1 MGDEQALAFVQS
13 DTADDFLEH
22 FGIKGQKWGI
32 RRTDAELQRA
42 RGVKPWE
49 KAAKSV
55 KRKVKE
61 RKEVRDH
68 EKRLNKPV
76 SKLSARE
83 IRLETKRA
91 EQENEL
97 KRVRSGST
105 QQNLLGGKISNKRP
119 SQMSTDELQQMIN
132 RLRLEQQY
140 AELTAQQRQK
150 KQNAA
155 LKLLADIARPTAVD
169 LGKKYLNRALGVK
182 VNKLLDKY
190 DHGEYKIDLD
200 LGKKQDDQG
209 KKQDDQGKKQDDQD
223 KKKDK
228 KDK

>member
-13 DTADDFLEH
+13 DAADDFLEH

-32 RRTDAELQRA
+32 RRTDAELQKA
-42 RGVKPWE
+42 RGVRPWE
-49 KAAKSV
+49 KAVKSV
-55 KRKVKE
+55 KRSVKE

-91 EQENEL
+91 ERENEL
-97 KRVRSGST
+97 KRARSGST
-105 QQNLLGGKISNKRP
+105 QQNQLSGNFSNKRP
-119 SQMSTDELQQMIN
+119 SQMSTDELQQMVN

-140 AELTAQQRQK
+140 AELTSQQRQK

-182 VNKLLDKY
+182 INDLLEKNG
-190 DHGEYKIDLD
+190 HGQFKIDLD
-200 LGKKQDDQG
+200 QG
-209 KKQDDQGKKQDDQD
+209 KKKD
-223 KKKDK
+223 KDK

>member
-13 DTADDFLEH
+13 DAADDFLEH

-32 RRTDAELQRA
+32 RRSERELQKA

-49 KAAKSV
+49 KAVKNV
-55 KRKVKE
+55 KRSVKE
-61 RKEVRDH
+61 RKEVRAH
-68 EKRLNKPV
+68 EKRLSKPV

-97 KRVRSGST
+97 KRVRSGGT
-105 QQNLLGGKISNKRP
+105 QQNQSSGKVPNKRP
-119 SQMSTDELQQMIN
+119 SQMTTDELQQMVN

-182 VNKLLDKY
+182 VNKLLDKHG
-190 DHGEYKIDLD
+190 HGEYKIDLD
-200 LGKKQDDQG
+200 LGKKKDDQG
-209 KKQDDQGKKQDDQD
+209 NKDKDQGNKDKDKD
-223 KKKDK
+223 KKKNE
-228 KDK
+228 

>member
-13 DTADDFLEH
+13 DAADDFLEH

-32 RRTDAELQRA
+32 RRSERELQKA

-55 KRKVKE
+55 KRKLKE
-61 RKEVRDH
+61 RKEVRAH
-68 EKRLNKPV
+68 EKRLSKPV

-97 KRVRSGST
+97 KRVRSGAT
-105 QQNLLGGKISNKRP
+105 QQNQSSGRIPNKRP
-119 SQMSTDELQQMIN
+119 SQMTTDELQQMVN

-182 VNKLLDKY
+182 VNKLLDKHG
-190 DHGEYKIDLD
+190 HGEYKIDLD
-200 LGKKQDDQG
+200 LGKKKDDQG
-209 KKQDDQGKKQDDQD
+209 NKDKDQGNKDKDKD
-223 KKKDK
+223 KKKNE
-228 KDK
+228 

>member
-13 DTADDFLEH
+13 DAADDFLEH

-32 RRTDAELQRA
+32 RRTDAELQKA
-42 RGVKPWE
+42 RGVRPWE
-49 KAAKSV
+49 KAVKSV
-55 KRKVKE
+55 KRSVKE

-91 EQENEL
+91 ERENEL
-97 KRVRSGST
+97 KRARSGST
-105 QQNLLGGKISNKRP
+105 QQNQLSSNLSNKRP
-119 SQMSTDELQQMIN
+119 SQMSTDELQQMVN

-140 AELTAQQRQK
+140 AELTSQQRQK

-155 LKLLADIARPTAVD
+155 LKLLADIARPTAVN

-182 VNKLLDKY
+182 INDLLEKNG
-190 DHGEYKIDLD
+190 HGQFKIDLD
-200 LGKKQDDQG
+200 QG
-209 KKQDDQGKKQDDQD
+209 KKKD
-223 KKKDK
+223 KDK

>member
-13 DTADDFLEH
+13 DAADDFLEH

-32 RRTDAELQRA
+32 RRSERELQKA

-49 KAAKSV
+49 KAVKNV
-55 KRKVKE
+55 KRSVKE
-61 RKEVRDH
+61 RKEVRAH
-68 EKRLNKPV
+68 EKRLSKPV

-97 KRVRSGST
+97 KRVRSGAT
-105 QQNLLGGKISNKRP
+105 QQNQSSGKVPNKRP
-119 SQMSTDELQQMIN
+119 SQMTTDELQQMVN

-182 VNKLLDKY
+182 VNKLLDKHG
-190 DHGEYKIDLD
+190 HGEYKIDLD
-200 LGKKQDDQG
+200 LGKKKDENKDKG
-209 KKQDDQGKKQDDQD
+209 KD
-223 KKKDK
+223 KKKNK
-228 KDK
+228 

>member
-13 DTADDFLEH
+13 DAADDFLEH

-32 RRTDAELQRA
+32 RRSEKELQKA

-49 KAAKSV
+49 KAAKKV
-55 KRKVKE
+55 KRSIKE

-83 IRLETKRA
+83 IRLETARA
-91 EQENEL
+91 ERENEL
-97 KRVRSGST
+97 KRARSGST
-105 QQNLLGGKISNKRP
+105 QQNQSSGTISNKRP
-119 SQMSTDELQQMIN
+119 SQMSTDELQQMVN

-140 AELTAQQRQK
+140 AELTSQQRQK
-150 KQNAA
+150 KQSAA

-182 VNKLLDKY
+182 INDLLEKNG
-190 DHGEYKIDLD
+190 HGQFKINL
-200 LGKKQDDQG
+200 DQG
-209 KKQDDQGKKQDDQD
+209 KKKD
-223 KKKDK
+223 KDK
-228 KDK
+228 KEE

>member
-13 DTADDFLEH
+13 DAADDFLEH
-22 FGIKGQKWGI
+22 YGIKNMKWGI
-32 RRTDAELQRA
+32 RRSRKELQKA

-49 KAAKSV
+49 KAAKNV
-55 KRKVKE
+55 KRSIKE

-97 KRVRSGST
+97 KRVRSGAT
-105 QQNLLGGKISNKRP
+105 QQNQSSGKVPNKRP
-119 SQMSTDELQQMIN
+119 SQMTTDELQQMVN

-182 VNKLLDKY
+182 VNKLLDKHG
-190 DHGEYKIDLD
+190 HGEYKIDLD
-200 LGKKQDDQG
+200 LGKKKDDQG
-209 KKQDDQGKKQDDQD
+209 KKQDDQGKK
-223 KKKDK
+223 KDK

>member
-13 DTADDFLEH
+13 DAADDFLEH
-22 FGIKGQKWGI
+22 YGIKNMKWGI
-32 RRTDAELQRA
+32 RRSRKELQKA

-83 IRLETKRA
+83 IRLETARA
-91 EQENEL
+91 ERENEL
-97 KRVRSGST
+97 KRARSGST
-105 QQNLLGGKISNKRP
+105 QQNQSSGKISNKRP
-119 SQMSTDELQQMIN
+119 SQMSTDELQQMVN

-140 AELTAQQRQK
+140 AELTSQQRQK
-150 KQNAA
+150 KQSAA

-182 VNKLLDKY
+182 INDLLEKNG
-190 DHGEYKIDLD
+190 HGQFKINL
-200 LGKKQDDQG
+200 DQG
-209 KKQDDQGKKQDDQD
+209 KKKD
-223 KKKDK
+223 KDK
-228 KDK
+228 KEE

>member
-32 RRTDAELQRA
+32 IRSRKELQKA

-49 KAAKSV
+49 KAVKNV
-55 KRKVKE
+55 KRSVKE

-83 IRLETKRA
+83 IRLETARA
-91 EQENEL
+91 ERENEL
-97 KRVRSGST
+97 KRARSGST
-105 QQNLLGGKISNKRP
+105 QQNQSSGRVSNKRP
-119 SQMSTDELQQMIN
+119 SQMSTDELQQMVN

-140 AELTAQQRQK
+140 AELTSQQRQK
-150 KQNAA
+150 KQSAA

-169 LGKKYLNRALGVK
+169 LGKKYLNRALGIK
-182 VNKLLDKY
+182 INNLLEKNG
-190 DHGEYKIDLD
+190 HGQYKINL
-200 LGKKQDDQG
+200 DQG
-209 KKQDDQGKKQDDQD
+209 KK
-223 KKKDK
+223 KDK
-228 KDK
+228 DKEKNE

>member
-13 DTADDFLEH
+13 DAADDFLEH

-32 RRTDAELQRA
+32 RRSERELQKA

-49 KAAKSV
+49 KAVKKV
-55 KRKVKE
+55 KRSVKE

-97 KRVRSGST
+97 KRVRSGAT
-105 QQNLLGGKISNKRP
+105 QQNQSSGKIPNKRP
-119 SQMSTDELQQMIN
+119 SQMSTDELQQMVN

-140 AELTAQQRQK
+140 AELTSQQRQK
-150 KQNAA
+150 KQSAA
-155 LKLLADIARPTAVD
+155 LKLLADIARPTAVN

-182 VNKLLDKY
+182 INKLLDKHG
-190 DHGEYKIDLD
+190 HGEYKIDLD
-200 LGKKQDDQG
+200 LGKKKDDQG
-209 KKQDDQGKKQDDQD
+209 KKD
-223 KKKDK
+223 KDK
-228 KDK
+228 EKNK

>member
-13 DTADDFLEH
+13 DTANDFIEH

-32 RRTDAELQRA
+32 IRSRKELQKA

-91 EQENEL
+91 ERENEL
-97 KRVRSGST
+97 KRARSGST
-105 QQNLLGGKISNKRP
+105 QQNQSSGKVSNKRP
-119 SQMSTDELQQMIN
+119 SQMSTDELQQMVN

-140 AELTAQQRQK
+140 AELTSQQRQK
-150 KQNAA
+150 KQSAA

-169 LGKKYLNRALGVK
+169 LGKKYLNRALGIK
-182 VNKLLDKY
+182 INNLLEKNG
-190 DHGEYKIDLD
+190 HGQYKINL
-200 LGKKQDDQG
+200 DQG
-209 KKQDDQGKKQDDQD
+209 KK
-223 KKKDK
+223 KDK
-228 KDK
+228 DKDKEKNE

>member
-13 DTADDFLEH
+13 DAADDFLEH

-32 RRTDAELQRA
+32 RRSRKELQKA

-49 KAAKSV
+49 KAAKKV
-55 KRKVKE
+55 KRSIKE

-83 IRLETKRA
+83 IRLETARA
-91 EQENEL
+91 ERENEL
-97 KRVRSGST
+97 KRARSGST
-105 QQNLLGGKISNKRP
+105 QQNQSSGKVSSKRP
-119 SQMSTDELQQMIN
+119 SQMSTDELQQMVN

-140 AELTAQQRQK
+140 AELTSQQRQK
-150 KQNAA
+150 KQSAA

-169 LGKKYLNRALGVK
+169 LGKKYLNRALSVK
-182 VNKLLDKY
+182 INDLLEKNG
-190 DHGEYKIDLD
+190 HAQFKINL
-200 LGKKQDDQG
+200 DQG
-209 KKQDDQGKKQDDQD
+209 KKD
-223 KKKDK
+223 KDK
-228 KDK
+228 NK

>member
-13 DTADDFLEH
+13 DAADDFLEH

-32 RRTDAELQRA
+32 IRSRKELQKA

-49 KAAKSV
+49 KAAKKV
-55 KRKVKE
+55 KRSIKE

-83 IRLETKRA
+83 IRLETARA
-91 EQENEL
+91 ERENEL
-97 KRVRSGST
+97 KRARSGST
-105 QQNLLGGKISNKRP
+105 QSSGTVSNKRP
-119 SQMSTDELQQMIN
+119 SQMSTDELQQMVN

-140 AELTAQQRQK
+140 AELTSQQRQK
-150 KQNAA
+150 KQSAA
-155 LKLLADIARPTAVD
+155 LKLLGDIVRPTAVD

-182 VNKLLDKY
+182 INNLLDKHG
-190 DHGEYKIDLD
+190 HGEYKIDLD
-200 LGKKQDDQG
+200 LGKKKDDQG
-209 KKQDDQGKKQDDQD
+209 KKD
-223 KKKDK
+223 KDK
-228 KDK
+228 EKNK

>member
-13 DTADDFLEH
+13 DAADDFLEH

-32 RRTDAELQRA
+32 IRSRKELQRA

-49 KAAKSV
+49 KAARKV
-55 KRKVKE
+55 KRSFKE

-68 EKRLNKPV
+68 EKRLSKPV

-83 IRLETKRA
+83 IRLETARA
-91 EQENEL
+91 ERENEL
-97 KRVRSGST
+97 KRARSGAT
-105 QQNLLGGKISNKRP
+105 QQNQSSGKISNKRP
-119 SQMSTDELQQMIN
+119 SQMSTDELQQMVN

-140 AELTAQQRQK
+140 AELTSQQRQK

-182 VNKLLDKY
+182 INDLLEKNG
-190 DHGEYKIDLD
+190 HGQFKINL
-200 LGKKQDDQG
+200 DQG
-209 KKQDDQGKKQDDQD
+209 KK
-223 KKKDK
+223 KDK
-228 KDK
+228 DKEKNE

>member
-13 DTADDFLEH
+13 DAADDFLEH

-32 RRTDAELQRA
+32 RRSERELQKA
-42 RGVKPWE
+42 RGVKN
-49 KAAKSV
+49 V
-55 KRKVKE
+55 KRSIKE
-61 RKEVRDH
+61 RNEVRAH

-97 KRVRSGST
+97 KRVRSGGT
-105 QQNLLGGKISNKRP
+105 QQNQSSGKVPNKRP
-119 SQMSTDELQQMIN
+119 SQMTTDELQQMVN

-140 AELTAQQRQK
+140 AELTSQQRQK

-155 LKLLADIARPTAVD
+155 LKLLGDIARPTAVD
-169 LGKKYLNRALGVK
+169 LGKKYLNRALGIK
-182 VNKLLDKY
+182 INNLLEKNG
-190 DHGEYKIDLD
+190 HGQYKINL
-200 LGKKQDDQG
+200 DQG
-209 KKQDDQGKKQDDQD
+209 KKD
-223 KKKDK
+223 KDK
-228 KDK
+228 KD

>member
-13 DTADDFLEH
+13 DAADDFLEH

-32 RRTDAELQRA
+32 RRTDAELQKA

-49 KAAKSV
+49 KAVKNV
-55 KRKVKE
+55 KRSVKE
-61 RKEVRDH
+61 RKEVRAH

-91 EQENEL
+91 ERENEL

-105 QQNLLGGKISNKRP
+105 QQNQSSGRVPNKRP
-119 SQMSTDELQQMIN
+119 SQMSTDELQQMVN

-140 AELTAQQRQK
+140 AELTSQQRQK
-150 KQNAA
+150 KQSAA
-155 LKLLADIARPTAVD
+155 LKLLGDIVRPTAVD

-182 VNKLLDKY
+182 INDLLEKNG
-190 DHGEYKIDLD
+190 HGQFKINL
-200 LGKKQDDQG
+200 DQG
-209 KKQDDQGKKQDDQD
+209 KKD
-223 KKKDK
+223 KDK
-228 KDK
+228 DKNK

>member
-13 DTADDFLEH
+13 DAADDFLEH

-32 RRTDAELQRA
+32 RRSERELQKA

-55 KRKVKE
+55 KRKLKE
-61 RKEVRDH
+61 RKEVRAH
-68 EKRLNKPV
+68 EKRLSKPV

-91 EQENEL
+91 EQETEL
-97 KRVRSGST
+97 KRVRSGGT
-105 QQNLLGGKISNKRP
+105 QQNQSSGRVPNKRP
-119 SQMSTDELQQMIN
+119 SQMTTDELQQMVN

-182 VNKLLDKY
+182 VNKLLDKHG
-190 DHGEYKIDLD
+190 HGEYKIDLD
-200 LGKKQDDQG
+200 LGKKKDDQG
-209 KKQDDQGKKQDDQD
+209 NKDKDQGNKDKDKD
-223 KKKDK
+223 KKKNE
-228 KDK
+228 

>member
-13 DTADDFLEH
+13 DAADDFLEH

-32 RRTDAELQRA
+32 RRSERELQKA

-49 KAAKSV
+49 KAVKNV
-55 KRKVKE
+55 KRSVKE
-61 RKEVRDH
+61 RKEVRAH
-68 EKRLNKPV
+68 EKRLSKPV

-97 KRVRSGST
+97 KRVRSGAT
-105 QQNLLGGKISNKRP
+105 QQNQSSGKVSNKRP
-119 SQMSTDELQQMIN
+119 SQMTTDELQQMVN

-140 AELTAQQRQK
+140 AELTSQQRQK
-150 KQNAA
+150 KQSAA
-155 LKLLADIARPTAVD
+155 LKLLGDIVRPTAVD

-182 VNKLLDKY
+182 INNLLEKNG
-190 DHGEYKIDLD
+190 HGQFKINL
-200 LGKKQDDQG
+200 DQG
-209 KKQDDQGKKQDDQD
+209 KKKD
-223 KKKDK
+223 KDK
-228 KDK
+228 KEE

>member
-13 DTADDFLEH
+13 DAADDFLEH

-32 RRTDAELQRA
+32 RRSERELQKA

-49 KAAKSV
+49 KAVKNV
-55 KRKVKE
+55 KRSVQE
-61 RKEVRDH
+61 RKEVRAH

-97 KRVRSGST
+97 KRVRSGAT
-105 QQNLLGGKISNKRP
+105 QQNQSSGKVPNKRP
-119 SQMSTDELQQMIN
+119 SQMSTDELQQMVN

-140 AELTAQQRQK
+140 AELTSQQRQK

-182 VNKLLDKY
+182 VNKLLDKHG
-190 DHGEYKIDLD
+190 HGEYKIDLD
-200 LGKKQDDQG
+200 LGKKKDDQG
-209 KKQDDQGKKQDDQD
+209 N
-223 KKKDK
+223 KDK
-228 KDK
+228 DENKDKAKDKEKNK

>member
-13 DTADDFLEH
+13 DAADDFLEH

-32 RRTDAELQRA
+32 RRSERELQKA

-49 KAAKSV
+49 KAVKNV
-55 KRKVKE
+55 KRSVKE
-61 RKEVRDH
+61 RKEVRAH
-68 EKRLNKPV
+68 EKRLSKPV

-97 KRVRSGST
+97 KRVRSGAT
-105 QQNLLGGKISNKRP
+105 QQNQSSGKVPNKRP
-119 SQMSTDELQQMIN
+119 SQMTTDELQQMVN

-182 VNKLLDKY
+182 VNKLLDKHG
-190 DHGEYKIDLD
+190 HGEYKIDLD
-200 LGKKQDDQG
+200 LGKKKDDQG
-209 KKQDDQGKKQDDQD
+209 NKDKDENKDKGKD
-223 KKKDK
+223 KKKNK
-228 KDK
+228 

>member
-13 DTADDFLEH
+13 DAADDFLEH

-32 RRTDAELQRA
+32 RRTDAELQKA
-42 RGVKPWE
+42 RGVRPWE
-49 KAAKSV
+49 KAVKNV
-55 KRKVKE
+55 KRSVKE

-91 EQENEL
+91 ERENEL
-97 KRVRSGST
+97 KRARSGST
-105 QQNLLGGKISNKRP
+105 QQNQLSSNFSNKRP
-119 SQMSTDELQQMIN
+119 SQMSTDELQQMVN

-140 AELTAQQRQK
+140 AELTSQQRQK

-182 VNKLLDKY
+182 INDLLEKNG
-190 DHGEYKIDLD
+190 HGQFKIDLD
-200 LGKKQDDQG
+200 QG
-209 KKQDDQGKKQDDQD
+209 KKKD
-223 KKKDK
+223 KDK

>member
-13 DTADDFLEH
+13 DAADDFLEH

-32 RRTDAELQRA
+32 RRSERELQKA

-55 KRKVKE
+55 KRAVKE

-68 EKRLNKPV
+68 EKRLSKPV

-105 QQNLLGGKISNKRP
+105 QQNQSSGRISNKRP
-119 SQMSTDELQQMIN
+119 SQMSTDELQQMVN

-140 AELTAQQRQK
+140 AELTSQQRQK

-182 VNKLLDKY
+182 INDLLDK
-190 DHGEYKIDLD
+190 HGHGQYKIDLN
-200 LGKKQDDQG
+200 LGNKDKDENKD
-209 KKQDDQGKKQDDQD
+209 KDKVKDKD
-223 KKKDK
+223 KKKNK
-228 KDK
+228 

>member
-13 DTADDFLEH
+13 DAADDFLEH
-22 FGIKGQKWGI
+22 YGIKNMKWGI
-32 RRTDAELQRA
+32 RRSRKELQKA

-83 IRLETKRA
+83 IRLETARA
-91 EQENEL
+91 ERENEL
-97 KRVRSGST
+97 KRARSGSA
-105 QQNLLGGKISNKRP
+105 QPNQSSGKISNKRP
-119 SQMSTDELQQMIN
+119 SQMSTDELQQMVN

-140 AELTAQQRQK
+140 AELTSQQRQK
-150 KQNAA
+150 KQSAA
-155 LKLLADIARPTAVD
+155 LKLLGDIVRPTAVD

-182 VNKLLDKY
+182 INDLLEKNG
-190 DHGEYKIDLD
+190 HGQFKINL
-200 LGKKQDDQG
+200 DQG
-209 KKQDDQGKKQDDQD
+209 KKD
-223 KKKDK
+223 KDK
-228 KDK
+228 DKNK

>member
-13 DTADDFLEH
+13 DAADDFLEH

-49 KAAKSV
+49 KAVKKV
-55 KRKVKE
+55 KRSVKE
-61 RKEVRDH
+61 RSEVRAH

-97 KRVRSGST
+97 KRARSGSN
-105 QQNLLGGKISNKRP
+105 QPNQSSGKVPNKRP
-119 SQMSTDELQQMIN
+119 SQMTTDELQLMVN

-182 VNKLLDKY
+182 INKLLDKHG
-190 DHGEYKIDLD
+190 HGEYKIDLD
-200 LGKKQDDQG
+200 LGKKKDDQG
-209 KKQDDQGKKQDDQD
+209 NKDKDENKAKAKD
-223 KKKDK
+223 KKKNK
-228 KDK
+228 

>member
-13 DTADDFLEH
+13 DATDDFLEH

-32 RRTDAELQRA
+32 RRSERELQKA

-49 KAAKSV
+49 KAVKNV
-55 KRKVKE
+55 KRSVKE
-61 RKEVRDH
+61 RNEVRAH
-68 EKRLNKPV
+68 EKRLNEPV
-76 SKLSARE
+76 SKLSARG

-97 KRVRSGST
+97 KRVRSGAT
-105 QQNLLGGKISNKRP
+105 QQNQSSGKVPNKRP
-119 SQMSTDELQQMIN
+119 SQMTTDELQQMVN

-182 VNKLLDKY
+182 VNKLLDKHG
-190 DHGEYKIDLD
+190 HGEYKIDLD
-200 LGKKQDDQG
+200 LGKKKDDQGKQQDDQG
-209 KKQDDQGKKQDDQD
+209 

>member
-32 RRTDAELQRA
+32 RRSERELQKA

-83 IRLETKRA
+83 IRLETARA
-91 EQENEL
+91 ERENEL
-97 KRVRSGST
+97 KRARSGSN
-105 QQNLLGGKISNKRP
+105 QSSGKVSNKRP
-119 SQMSTDELQQMIN
+119 SQMSTDELQQMVN

-140 AELTAQQRQK
+140 AELTSQQRQK
-150 KQNAA
+150 KQSAA

-182 VNKLLDKY
+182 INDLLEKNG
-190 DHGEYKIDLD
+190 HGQFKINL
-200 LGKKQDDQG
+200 DQG
-209 KKQDDQGKKQDDQD
+209 KKD
-223 KKKDK
+223 KDK
-228 KDK
+228 EKNK

>member
-13 DTADDFLEH
+13 DAADDFLEH

-32 RRTDAELQRA
+32 RRSERELQKA

-49 KAAKSV
+49 KAVKNV
-55 KRKVKE
+55 KRSVKE

-97 KRVRSGST
+97 KRVRSGAT
-105 QQNLLGGKISNKRP
+105 QQNQSSGKIPNKRP
-119 SQMSTDELQQMIN
+119 SQMSTDELQQMVN

-140 AELTAQQRQK
+140 AELTSQQRQK
-150 KQNAA
+150 KQSAA

-182 VNKLLDKY
+182 INKLLDKHG
-190 DHGEYKIDLD
+190 HGEYKIDLD
-200 LGKKQDDQG
+200 LGKKKDDQG
-209 KKQDDQGKKQDDQD
+209 KKQDDQGKKD
-223 KKKDK
+223 KDK
-228 KDK
+228 DKNK

>member
-13 DTADDFLEH
+13 DAADDFLEH

-32 RRTDAELQRA
+32 RRTDAELQKA
-42 RGVKPWE
+42 RGVRPWE
-49 KAAKSV
+49 KAVKSV
-55 KRKVKE
+55 KRSVKE

-91 EQENEL
+91 ERENEL
-97 KRVRSGST
+97 KRARSGST
-105 QQNLLGGKISNKRP
+105 QQNQLSSNFSNKRP
-119 SQMSTDELQQMIN
+119 SQMSTDELQQMVN

-140 AELTAQQRQK
+140 AELTSQQRQK

-182 VNKLLDKY
+182 INDLLDK
-190 DHGEYKIDLD
+190 HGHGQYKINLD
-200 LGKKQDDQG
+200 TGNKDKDKD
-209 KKQDDQGKKQDDQD
+209 KD
-223 KKKDK
+223 KKKNK
-228 KDK
+228 

>member
-13 DTADDFLEH
+13 DAADDFLEH

-32 RRTDAELQRA
+32 RRSERELQKA

-49 KAAKSV
+49 KAAKNV
-55 KRKVKE
+55 KRSIKE

-83 IRLETKRA
+83 IRLETARA
-91 EQENEL
+91 ERENEL
-97 KRVRSGST
+97 KRARSGST
-105 QQNLLGGKISNKRP
+105 QQNQSSGKISNKRP
-119 SQMSTDELQQMIN
+119 SQMSTDELQQMVN

-140 AELTAQQRQK
+140 AELTSQQRQK
-150 KQNAA
+150 KQSAA
-155 LKLLADIARPTAVD
+155 LKLLGDIVRPTAVD

-182 VNKLLDKY
+182 INDLLEKNG
-190 DHGEYKIDLD
+190 HGQFKINL
-200 LGKKQDDQG
+200 DQG
-209 KKQDDQGKKQDDQD
+209 KKKD
-223 KKKDK
+223 KDK
-228 KDK
+228 KDE

>member
-13 DTADDFLEH
+13 DAADDFLEH

-32 RRTDAELQRA
+32 RRSERELQKA

-49 KAAKSV
+49 KAVKNV
-55 KRKVKE
+55 KRSVKE

-68 EKRLNKPV
+68 EKRLSKPV

-97 KRVRSGST
+97 KRVRSGAT
-105 QQNLLGGKISNKRP
+105 QQNQSSGRLPNKRP
-119 SQMSTDELQQMIN
+119 SQMTTDELQQMVN

-182 VNKLLDKY
+182 VNKLLDKHG
-190 DHGEYKIDLD
+190 HGEYKIDLD
-200 LGKKQDDQG
+200 LGKKKDDQG
-209 KKQDDQGKKQDDQD
+209 NKDKDENKDKDKD
-223 KKKDK
+223 KKKNK
-228 KDK
+228 

>member
-13 DTADDFLEH
+13 DAADDFLEH

-32 RRTDAELQRA
+32 RRSERELQKA

-49 KAAKSV
+49 KAVKNV
-55 KRKVKE
+55 KRSVKE
-61 RKEVRDH
+61 RKEVRAH
-68 EKRLNKPV
+68 EKRLSKPV

-97 KRVRSGST
+97 KRVRSGAT
-105 QQNLLGGKISNKRP
+105 QQNQSSGRVPNKRP
-119 SQMSTDELQQMIN
+119 SQMTTDELQQMVN

-140 AELTAQQRQK
+140 AELTSQQRQK

-182 VNKLLDKY
+182 INNLLDKY

-200 LGKKQDDQG
+200 K
-209 KKQDDQGKKQDDQD
+209 GKKQDDQD
-223 KKKDK
+223 KKQDNQDKKKDK

>member
-13 DTADDFLEH
+13 DAADDFLEH

-32 RRTDAELQRA
+32 IRSRKELQKA

-49 KAAKSV
+49 KAVKNV
-55 KRKVKE
+55 KRSVKE
-61 RKEVRDH
+61 RKEVRAH
-68 EKRLNKPV
+68 EKRLSKPV

-105 QQNLLGGKISNKRP
+105 QQNQSSGKVLNKRP
-119 SQMSTDELQQMIN
+119 SQMSTDELQQMVN

-140 AELTAQQRQK
+140 AELTSQQRQK
-150 KQNAA
+150 KQSAA
-155 LKLLADIARPTAVD
+155 LKLLGDIVRPTAVD

-182 VNKLLDKY
+182 INDLLEKNG
-190 DHGEYKIDLD
+190 HGQFKINL
-200 LGKKQDDQG
+200 DQG
-209 KKQDDQGKKQDDQD
+209 KKD
-223 KKKDK
+223 KDK
-228 KDK
+228 DKNK

>member
-13 DTADDFLEH
+13 DAADDFLEH

-32 RRTDAELQRA
+32 RRSERELQKA

-49 KAAKSV
+49 KAVKNV
-55 KRKVKE
+55 KRSIKE

-91 EQENEL
+91 ERENEL
-97 KRVRSGST
+97 KRARSGST
-105 QQNLLGGKISNKRP
+105 QQNQSSGKVSNKRP
-119 SQMSTDELQQMIN
+119 SQMSTDELQQMVN

-140 AELTAQQRQK
+140 AELTSQQRQK
-150 KQNAA
+150 KQSAA
-155 LKLLADIARPTAVD
+155 LKLLGDIVRPTAVD

-182 VNKLLDKY
+182 INDLLEKNG
-190 DHGEYKIDLD
+190 HGQFKINL
-200 LGKKQDDQG
+200 DQG
-209 KKQDDQGKKQDDQD
+209 KKD
-223 KKKDK
+223 KDK
-228 KDK
+228 EKNK

>member
-13 DTADDFLEH
+13 DAADDFLEH
-22 FGIKGQKWGI
+22 YGIKNMKWGI
-32 RRTDAELQRA
+32 RRSRKELQKA

-55 KRKVKE
+55 KCKVKE

-83 IRLETKRA
+83 IRLETARA
-91 EQENEL
+91 ERENEL
-97 KRVRSGST
+97 KRARSGST
-105 QQNLLGGKISNKRP
+105 QQNQSSGKISNKRP

-140 AELTAQQRQK
+140 AELTSQQRQK
-150 KQNAA
+150 KQSAA
-155 LKLLADIARPTAVD
+155 LKLLGDIVRPTAVD

-182 VNKLLDKY
+182 INDLLEKNG
-190 DHGEYKIDLD
+190 HGQFKINL
-200 LGKKQDDQG
+200 DQG
-209 KKQDDQGKKQDDQD
+209 KKKD
-223 KKKDK
+223 KDK
-228 KDK
+228 KEE

>member
-13 DTADDFLEH
+13 DAADDFLEH

-32 RRTDAELQRA
+32 RRSEKELQKA

-49 KAAKSV
+49 KAVKKV
-55 KRKVKE
+55 KRSVKE

-83 IRLETKRA
+83 IRLETARA
-91 EQENEL
+91 ERENEL
-97 KRVRSGST
+97 KRVRSGGT
-105 QQNLLGGKISNKRP
+105 QQNQSSGKVPNKRP
-119 SQMSTDELQQMIN
+119 SQMSTDELQQMVN

-140 AELTAQQRQK
+140 AELTSQQRQK

-182 VNKLLDKY
+182 INKLLDKHG
-190 DHGEYKIDLD
+190 HGEYKIDLD
-200 LGKKQDDQG
+200 LGKKKDDQG
-209 KKQDDQGKKQDDQD
+209 N
-223 KKKDK
+223 KDK
-228 KDK
+228 DENKDKAKDKEKNK